1 MKKILAMVLALIMV
15 LSLAACGGNN
25 DPAPSGGGTTAPG
38 TSQQTPSNRL
48 DGSTP
53 SGESSND
60 AEDYLESVISYVQ
73 DRQSEA
79 ALIYY
84 DDKLLQNS
92 GLLTVWAC
100 EPIEG
105 DDTYCNTTWYWGYY
119 NKASSYEKAKTSDT
133 LGFNV
138 DADSVEAV
146 WNDDLTCYSY
156 EQRSS
161 WADEQ
166 GKAKDYTIVQERS
179 DTASDKPDDSTPS
192 GSNTPPST
200 QQSTQNGSEAS
211 GDNTVAEFLTY
222 YGWTEDDIKPERF
235 VSFGELEMDGSTP
248 AGESGSMGYITISV
262 DKDATTQEDINAWF
276 EQLSTKMA
284 AQSADGKLYKNFALS
299 AEAPSLQELTEGALW
314 KDYPGVTCFYPCKLD
329 IGEVK
334 LFIAASYKV
343 DEGAYKISIGV
354 K

>member
-1 MKKILAMVLALIMV
+1 MKKVLALALALMMV
-15 LSLAACGGNN
+15 FALAACGGN
-25 DPAPSGGGTTAPG
+25 DTPDSSGSGTTDPG
-38 TSQQTPSNRL
+38 TSQQTPSSTS

-53 SGESSND
+53 SGEPSNN
-60 AEDYLESVISYVQ
+60 AEDYLESVITYVQ
-73 DRQSEA
+73 ERQSEA

-84 DDKLLQNS
+84 DDSLLKSS

-161 WADEQ
+161 WADEE

-179 DTASDKPDDSTPS
+179 DTA
-192 GSNTPPST
+192 
-200 QQSTQNGSEAS
+200 E
-211 GDNTVAEFLTY
+211 
-222 YGWTEDDIKPERF
+222 
-235 VSFGELEMDGSTP
+235 
-248 AGESGSMGYITISV
+248 
-262 DKDATTQEDINAWF
+262 
-276 EQLSTKMA
+276 
-284 AQSADGKLYKNFALS
+284 
-299 AEAPSLQELTEGALW
+299 
-314 KDYPGVTCFYPCKLD
+314 
-329 IGEVK
+329 
-334 LFIAASYKV
+334 
-343 DEGAYKISIGV
+343 
-354 K
+354 